1 MPTSR
6 PGEQGGPLRVVIA
19 EARARV
25 RATIREALTGAGW
38 AVAGEPV
45 TMAQALRMVA
55 EAATA
60 GRLPDLAVIAVDLPG
75 GGVRAA
81 AELSA
86 EHPDLPLVMITSRY
100 HDDELL
106 ACLRAGA
113 IGYLTTD
120 TDPADLPETL
130 AAAVA
135 GRPALTPGM
144 VARALAELRVRVRPQ
159 PPGADRRVD
168 RLTAREWQVMGLV
181 RQGLGTAAVARQLV
195 LSPATVRV
203 HVSSA
208 VRKLRVG
215 DRQEAVEL
223 LDRHGWP

>member
-1 MPTSR
+1 VPTSR
-6 PGEQGGPLRVVIA
+6 TGEPGVSLRVVIA
-19 EARARV
+19 EARTRV
-25 RATIREALTGAGW
+25 LATIRTALTGAGW
-38 AVAGEPV
+38 VVAGEPA
-45 TMAQALRMVA
+45 TTAQALRMVS
-55 EAATA
+55 AAVEA
-60 GRLPDLAVIAVDLPG
+60 GRPPDLAVIAVELPG

-86 EHPDLPLVMITSRY
+86 AHPDLPLVMITTRY

-120 TDPADLPETL
+120 TDPADLPGTL
-130 AAAVA
+130 AEAVA

-144 VARALAELRVRVRPQ
+144 VARALAELRVRARPQ
-159 PPGADRRVD
+159 PSGGDRRVD

-181 RQGLGTAAVARQLV
+181 RQGLGTSAVARQLV

-223 LDRHGWP
+223 LDRYGWP